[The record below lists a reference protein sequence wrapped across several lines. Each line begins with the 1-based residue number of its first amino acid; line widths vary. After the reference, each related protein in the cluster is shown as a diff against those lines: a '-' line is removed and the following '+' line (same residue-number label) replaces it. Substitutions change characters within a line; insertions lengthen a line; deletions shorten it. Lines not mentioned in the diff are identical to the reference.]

1 MGKKL
6 YIGNLPYSVTEA
18 DLNEMFAAVG
28 EVASVAVI
36 TDRVTGRAKGFAFV
50 EMASDELANA
60 AIAQL
65 NGKTIGERAITVAEA
80 RERTER
86 SGFGGGGGGGGG
98 YGRRGGSGGGGR
110 RRSY

>member
-1 MGKKL
+1 VGKKL

-18 DLNEMFAAVG
+18 DLSALFTPVG

-36 TDRVTGRAKGFAFV
+36 TDRITGRAKGFAFV
-50 EMASDELANA
+50 EMASEEHANA

-65 NGKTIGERAITVAEA
+65 NGKALGERNITVAEA

-86 SGFGGGGGGGGG
+86 SSYSGGGGGG
-98 YGRRGGSGGGGR
+98 YDRRRGGGGGGGR